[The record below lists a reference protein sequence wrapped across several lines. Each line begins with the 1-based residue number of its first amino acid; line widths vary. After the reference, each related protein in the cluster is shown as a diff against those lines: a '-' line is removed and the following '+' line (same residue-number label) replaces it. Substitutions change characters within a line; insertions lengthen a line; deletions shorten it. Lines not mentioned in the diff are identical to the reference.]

1 MYVAC
6 STLCFG
12 SRSLEDT
19 LGVIKELQFNKFDM
33 AIHEGGRQLKP
44 SEVVAD
50 VAHAAARL
58 RYNPGLTPC
67 AFSVE
72 ITAASAEDYITQFK
86 AISRL
91 ARLSM
96 VPLVSIAAAP
106 AGSDR
111 AAEVKRLTHLNDLA
125 EADGILLTVDTRT
138 GTLTE
143 DPDAAVWLCEQVPN
157 LGLTLDPSH
166 YHTGP
171 FQAKGYDQV
180 FPFVR
185 HAHLRDT
192 GRGANQFQVRV
203 GQGEIEYGR
212 IITLLERH
220 DYDRALAVDV
230 RDIPDAP
237 FAMEPEVRKLK
248 YLLESLV

>member
-1 MYVAC
+1 VYVAC

-12 SRSLEDT
+12 RRALEDA
-19 LGVIKELQFNKFDM
+19 LVVIAELQFNKFDV
-33 AIHEGGRQLKP
+33 AVHEGGRHLRP

-67 AFSVE
+67 AFNVDIDAPSDVDF
-72 ITAASAEDYITQFK
+72 ARQFK
-86 AISRL
+86 AICRL
-91 ARLSM
+91 ARLST
-96 VPLVSIAAAP
+96 VPLVSIPAARS
-106 AGSDR
+106 GCDR
-111 AAEVKRLTHLNDLA
+111 ETDAKRLARLADLA
-125 EADGILLTVDTRT
+125 GCDGIMLTVDTRI

-143 DPDAAVWLCEQVPN
+143 DPDTAVWLCEEVN
-157 LGLTLDPSH
+157 GLGLTLDPSH
-166 YHTGP
+166 YLTGP
-171 FQAKGYDQV
+171 HQGKCYDQV

-185 HAHLRDT
+185 HVRLRDT

-212 IITLLERH
+212 LITQLERH
-220 DYDRALAVDV
+220 DYDRALVVDV
-230 RDIPDAP
+230 RDIPDAR
-237 FAMEPEVRKLK
+237 FAMEAEARKLK